1 MPFFYLHSPREQLCL
16 QKRIPARIC
25 FSLNHIRQHTDPETL
40 KVERSEAIIYSLV
53 IVVFY
58 AAIILIVVG
67 TNMHRC
73 RKRRQRLNR
82 QQTLNSNHKQLTK
95 SPSLIVSINSEPDNF
110 SLLTNHVNNNQPA
123 LTLTSNHN
131 QELITKLTKGSPV

>member
-1 MPFFYLHSPREQLCL
+1 MPFFYLHSSREQLCL
-16 QKRIPARIC
+16 QKRIPAHIC
-25 FSLNHIRQHTDPETL
+25 FSLNHIHHSDPESL
-40 KVERSEAIIYSLV
+40 RVERSEAIIYSLV

-82 QQTLNSNHKQLTK
+82 QHIINQKTK
-95 SPSLIVSINSEPDNF
+95 SPSIIVSINSGPEN
-110 SLLTNHVNNNQPA
+110 VNNNATP
-123 LTLTSNHN
+123 LVTLSSLN
-131 QELITKLTKGSPV
+131 QIDSTMGKGSPV